1 MDHKD
6 WEILKMLSEEK
17 NVTKAA
23 ERLYISQPALTYRL
37 KNMEKEFGTKLV
49 VRNPNGILLT
59 HQGEYL
65 LAYALEMIQK
75 LQDTKERIK
84 NMENKV
90 LTNESDKEQETPVI
104 EKIDNSKD
112 KDSIN
117 DIWMELHLMNI
128 KLGGILKVLDNIIK
142 KI

>member
-1 MDHKD
+1 MKKIK
-6 WEILKMLSEEK
+6 ILKQLKDNYNDIHKTVDEIDYWNSFK
-17 NVTKAA
+17 NIVESAGYNK
-23 ERLYISQPALTYRL
+23 
-37 KNMEKEFGTKLV
+37 K
-49 VRNPNGILLT
+49 
-59 HQGEYL
+59 
-65 LAYALEMIQK
+65 
-75 LQDTKERIK
+75 DK